1 LGRRLK
7 TGRRPAGLIL
17 KGEEKMGKYVVN
29 VNDVPVG
36 KIPGRETRDLINGKT
51 VGAKTISLRI
61 TDVLPG
67 ETCTPGHTH
76 TECEEVIFI
85 LAGRG
90 EIKIG
95 DEVFSMMPGDAVYL
109 PVGIGHLIR
118 NTGGETMRMAC
129 SFSSPDFSRDLKSVE
144 AMKF

>member
-1 LGRRLK
+1 
-7 TGRRPAGLIL
+7 
-17 KGEEKMGKYVVN
+17 MGKYVVN
-29 VNDVPVG
+29 VDEVPVG
-36 KIPGRETRDLINGKT
+36 RIPGREIRDLINGKT

-67 ETCTPGHTH
+67 EVCTPGHTH

-85 LAGRG
+85 LSGKG
-90 EIKIG
+90 DIKIG
-95 DEVFSMMPGDAVYL
+95 EEVFPMKVGDAIYL
-109 PVGIGHLIR
+109 PTGVGHLIR
-118 NTGGETMRMAC
+118 NTGKEIMRMAC